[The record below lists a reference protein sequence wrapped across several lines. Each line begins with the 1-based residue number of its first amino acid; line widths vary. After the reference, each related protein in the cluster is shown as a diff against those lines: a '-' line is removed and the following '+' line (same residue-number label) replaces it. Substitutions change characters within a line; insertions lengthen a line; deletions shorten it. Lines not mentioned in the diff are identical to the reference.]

1 MYISILM
8 VEEPY
13 FSIPAMVP
21 PTVVPTGGET
31 PAANVASPSSI
42 TTEQVASP
50 SAQSGPSK
58 LVAHESS
65 QDSGSVAPS
74 DAPLQE
80 P

>member
-1 MYISILM
+1 MYMSIPM

-21 PTVVPTGGET
+21 PTVVPAGGET
-31 PAANVASPSSI
+31 PAANVASPSST

-58 LVAHESS
+58 LVAQESS